1 MTAIAAN
8 SRRTTMAV
16 FRRDEE
22 RMLTRLWGKDLPGR
36 VADEPKPEPRNVL
49 EPESAIRQRSHEQA
63 IRAELAAENVSSRA
77 RFWPHM
83 HDPAPVSRILTMP
96 NKASPDYTMNGLT
109 TPHNMNHG
117 HPKLVRERA
126 RGRLKLFA
134 VN

>member
-1 MTAIAAN
+1 MAA
-8 SRRTTMAV
+8 

-22 RMLTRLWGKDLPGR
+22 RMLTRLWGKDPPER
-36 VADEPKPEPRNVL
+36 VADEPKSEPRNVL
-49 EPESAIRQRSHEQA
+49 EPESVIRQRVHD
-63 IRAELAAENVSSRA
+63 RAVAEILAAENSSFPAA

-83 HDPAPVSRILTMP
+83 HDPAPVRRTLPMP
-96 NKASPDYTMNGLT
+96 NKASPDYAMNGLT